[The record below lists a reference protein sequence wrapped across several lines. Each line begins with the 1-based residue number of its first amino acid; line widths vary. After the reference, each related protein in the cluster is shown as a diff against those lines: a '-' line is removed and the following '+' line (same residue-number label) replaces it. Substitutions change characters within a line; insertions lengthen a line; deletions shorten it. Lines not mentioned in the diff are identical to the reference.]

1 MRAVIIPR
9 PGGPEV
15 LEVAER
21 PVREPGAD
29 EVRVA
34 VRAAAVN
41 PTDIGLREAG
51 AEGLGP
57 PWVPG
62 MDFAGVVESVGPGV
76 EQLQVGQ
83 RVMGAVAPR
92 RPEGGAQAE
101 LVLAPAAS
109 VVGMPAGASFAQ
121 ASTLPMNGLTAE
133 SGLAMLDLAA
143 GQSLAVSGGAGL
155 LASYVIA
162 LAKARGLAVVADAK
176 PEDEELVRSF
186 GVDAVLPRGERFV
199 AAVRDRY
206 PGGVDGVYDTAV
218 LRSAVL
224 GAIRDG
230 GGIAVIRGWDDSP
243 VERGIQVHAVRVAA
257 VLERTDWLRELS
269 QMAADGRIALRVA
282 AEFPPEQAADA
293 QRLMEAGGL
302 RGRAVIV
309 FGSD

>member
-1 MRAVIIPR
+1 MRAVTIPR

-15 LEVAER
+15 LEVADR

-41 PTDIGLREAG
+41 PTDTGLRATG

-76 EQLQVGQ
+76 EQLEVGD
-83 RVMGAVAPR
+83 RVMGAVTPR

-109 VVGMPAGASFAQ
+109 VVGMPDRATFAE

-133 SGLAMLDLAA
+133 LGLDMLGLAA

-162 LAKARGLAVVADAK
+162 LAKARGLEVVADAK

-186 GVDAVLPRGERFV
+186 GADAVLPRGGGFV
-199 AAVRDRY
+199 AAVRERY
-206 PGGVDGVYDTAV
+206 PDGVDGVYDTAG
-218 LRSAVL
+218 LRGTVL

-243 VERGIQVHAVRVAA
+243 VERGIQVHAVRVAT
-257 VLERTDWLRELS
+257 VLERTDWLRELR
-269 QMAADGRIALRVA
+269 QMASDGRIALRVA
-282 AEFPPEQAADA
+282 VELPPEQAAEGH
-293 QRLMEAGGL
+293 RLMGAGGL

>member
-1 MRAVIIPR
+1 M
-9 PGGPEV
+9 
-15 LEVAER
+15 AEL

-41 PTDIGLREAG
+41 PTDIGLRAAG
-51 AEGLGP
+51 ADGIGP

-62 MDFAGVVESVGPGV
+62 MDFAGVVESIGPGV
-76 EQLQVGQ
+76 EHLEVGD
-83 RVMGAVAPR
+83 RVMGAVTPR

-109 VVGMPAGASFAQ
+109 VVGMPQGASFAQ

-133 SGLAMLDLAA
+133 LGLDMLGLGA

-162 LAKARGLAVVADAK
+162 LAKARGLEVVADAK

-186 GVDAVLPRGERFV
+186 GADAVLPRGDGFV
-199 AAVRDRY
+199 AAVRERY
-206 PGGVDGVYDTAV
+206 PDGVDGLYDTAI
-218 LRSAVL
+218 LRGAVL

-243 VERGIQVHAVRVAA
+243 VERGIQVHALRVAT
-257 VLERTDWLRELS
+257 VLERTDWLREL
-269 QMAADGRIALRVA
+269 QEMASDGRIALRVA
-282 AEFPPEQAADA
+282 AELPPEQAAEGH
-293 QRLMEAGGL
+293 RLMDAGGL

-309 FGSD
+309 F

>member
-1 MRAVIIPR
+1 MRAVTIPR

-15 LEVAER
+15 LEVAEL
-21 PVREPGAD
+21 PVREPGAQ

-41 PTDIGLREAG
+41 PTDIGLRAQG
-51 AEGLGP
+51 ADGLGP

-76 EQLQVGQ
+76 EHLEVGD
-83 RVMGAVAPR
+83 RVMGAVTPR
-92 RPEGGAQAE
+92 RPDGGAQAE

-109 VVGMPAGASFAQ
+109 VVGMPQGASFAE
-121 ASTLPMNGLTAE
+121 AATLPMNGLTAE
-133 SGLAMLDLAA
+133 LGLDMLGLGA

-162 LAKARGLAVVADAK
+162 LAKARGLEVVADAK

-186 GVDAVLPRGERFV
+186 GADAVLPRGNGFV
-199 AAVRDRY
+199 AAVRERY
-206 PGGVDGVYDTAV
+206 PDGVDGLYDTAI
-218 LRSAVL
+218 LRGAVL

-243 VERGIQVHAVRVAA
+243 VERGIQVHAVRVAT
-257 VLERTDWLRELS
+257 VLERTDWLRELRRWRRTGGS
-269 QMAADGRIALRVA
+269 RFASPPSSRPGRR
-282 AEFPPEQAADA
+282 PKDT
-293 QRLMEAGGL
+293 G
-302 RGRAVIV
+302 
-309 FGSD
+309 

>member
-1 MRAVIIPR
+1 MWAVTIPR

-15 LEVAER
+15 LTVAER
-21 PVREPGAD
+21 LIREPGAD

-51 AEGLGP
+51 DEGIGP

-62 MDFAGVVESVGPGV
+62 MDFAGVVEMVGPGV
-76 EQLQVGQ
+76 EHLQIGQ
-83 RVMGAVAPR
+83 EVMGVVTPR
-92 RPEGGAQAE
+92 RPEGGAQAK

-109 VVGMPAGASFAQ
+109 VVGLPGGASFAE
-121 ASTLPMNGLTAE
+121 ASTLPMNGLTAQLGLE
-133 SGLAMLDLAA
+133 MLGLSSGDT
-143 GQSLAVSGGAGL
+143 LAVSGGAGL

-162 LAKARGLAVVADAK
+162 LARARGLEVVADAK

-186 GVDAVLPRGERFV
+186 GADAVLPRGERFV
-199 AAVRDRY
+199 AAVRERY
-206 PGGVDGVYDTAV
+206 PDGADGLYDTAV
-218 LRSAVL
+218 LRGAVL

-230 GGIAVIRGWDDSP
+230 GGIAVIRGWDGSP
-243 VERGIQVHAVRVAA
+243 VERGIEVHVVRVAT
-257 VLERTDWLRELS
+257 VLQRTDWLRELGE
-269 QMAADGRIALRVA
+269 MAGAGRIALRVA

-293 QRLMEAGGL
+293 HRLMDAGGL

-309 FGSD
+309 FP

>member
-1 MRAVIIPR
+1 MRAVTIPR

-15 LEVAER
+15 LEVAEL

-41 PTDIGLREAG
+41 PTDIGLRAAG
-51 AEGLGP
+51 ADGIGP

-62 MDFAGVVESVGPGV
+62 MDFAGVVESIGPGV
-76 EQLQVGQ
+76 EHLEVGD
-83 RVMGAVAPR
+83 RVMGAVTPR

-109 VVGMPAGASFAQ
+109 VVGMPQGASFAQ

-133 SGLAMLDLAA
+133 LGLDMLGLGA

-162 LAKARGLAVVADAK
+162 LAKARGLEVVADAK

-186 GVDAVLPRGERFV
+186 GADAVLPRGDGFV
-199 AAVRDRY
+199 AAVRERY
-206 PGGVDGVYDTAV
+206 PDGVDGLYDTAI
-218 LRSAVL
+218 LRGAVL

-243 VERGIQVHAVRVAA
+243 VERGIQVHAVRVAT
-257 VLERTDWLRELS
+257 VLERTDWLREL
-269 QMAADGRIALRVA
+269 QEMASDGRIALRVA
-282 AEFPPEQAADA
+282 AELPPEQAAEGH
-293 QRLMEAGGL
+293 RLMDAGGL

-309 FGSD
+309 F

>member
-1 MRAVIIPR
+1 M
-9 PGGPEV
+9 
-15 LEVAER
+15 LEVAEL

-41 PTDIGLREAG
+41 PTDIGFRAAG
-51 AEGLGP
+51 ADGIGP

-62 MDFAGVVESVGPGV
+62 MDFAGVVESIGPGV
-76 EQLQVGQ
+76 EHLEVGD
-83 RVMGAVAPR
+83 RVMGAVTPR

-109 VVGMPAGASFAQ
+109 VVGMPQGASFAQ
-121 ASTLPMNGLTAE
+121 AATLPMNGLTAE
-133 SGLAMLDLAA
+133 LGLDMLGLGA

-162 LAKARGLAVVADAK
+162 LAKARGLEVVADAK

-186 GVDAVLPRGERFV
+186 GANAVLPRGDGFV
-199 AAVRDRY
+199 AAVRERY
-206 PGGVDGVYDTAV
+206 RDGVDGLYDTAI
-218 LRSAVL
+218 LRGAVL

-243 VERGIQVHAVRVAA
+243 VERGIQVHALRVAT
-257 VLERTDWLRELS
+257 VLERTDWLREL
-269 QMAADGRIALRVA
+269 QEMASDGRIALRVA
-282 AEFPPEQAADA
+282 AELPPEQAAEGH
-293 QRLMEAGGL
+293 RLMDAGGL

-309 FGSD
+309 F

>member
-1 MRAVIIPR
+1 MRAVTIPR

-15 LEVAER
+15 LEVADR

-41 PTDIGLREAG
+41 PTDTGLRATG

-76 EQLQVGQ
+76 EQLEVGD
-83 RVMGAVAPR
+83 RVMGAVTPR

-109 VVGMPAGASFAQ
+109 VVGMPDGATFAE

-133 SGLAMLDLAA
+133 LGLDMLGLAA

-162 LAKARGLAVVADAK
+162 LVRARGLEVVADAK
-176 PEDEELVRSF
+176 PKDEELVRSF
-186 GVDAVLPRGERFV
+186 GSDAVLPRGDGFV
-199 AAVRDRY
+199 AAARERY
-206 PGGVDGVYDTAV
+206 PDGVDGLYDTAS
-218 LRSAVL
+218 LCGTVL

-230 GGIAVIRGWDDSP
+230 GGIAVVRGWDDSP
-243 VERGIQVHAVRVAA
+243 VERGIQVHAVRVAT
-257 VLERTDWLRELS
+257 VLERTDWLREL
-269 QMAADGRIALRVA
+269 QEMASDGRIALRVA
-282 AEFPPEQAADA
+282 AELPPEQAAA
-293 QRLMEAGGL
+293 AHLLMGAGGL

-309 FGSD
+309 FD

>member
-1 MRAVIIPR
+1 MRAVTIPR

-15 LEVAER
+15 LEVAEL

-41 PTDIGLREAG
+41 PTDIGLRAAG
-51 AEGLGP
+51 ADGIGP

-62 MDFAGVVESVGPGV
+62 MDFAGVVESIGPGV
-76 EQLQVGQ
+76 EHLEVGD
-83 RVMGAVAPR
+83 RVMGAVTPR

-109 VVGMPAGASFAQ
+109 VVGMPRDASFSQ

-133 SGLAMLDLAA
+133 LGLDMLGLAS

-162 LAKARGLAVVADAK
+162 LAKARGLEVVADAK

-186 GVDAVLPRGERFV
+186 GADAVLPRGDGFV

-206 PGGVDGVYDTAV
+206 PDGVDGLYDTAI
-218 LRSAVL
+218 LRGAVL

-230 GGIAVIRGWDDSP
+230 GGIAVVRGWDDSP
-243 VERGIQVHAVRVAA
+243 VERGIQVHAVRVAT
-257 VLERTDWLRELS
+257 VLKRTDWLREL
-269 QMAADGRIALRVA
+269 QEMASDGRIALRVA
-282 AEFPPEQAADA
+282 AQLPPEQAAEGH
-293 QRLMEAGGL
+293 RLMDAGGL

>member
-1 MRAVIIPR
+1 MRAVTILR

-15 LEVAER
+15 LEVAELS
-21 PVREPGAD
+21 VREPGVD

-41 PTDIGLREAG
+41 PTDIGLRATG
-51 AEGLGP
+51 ADGLGP

-62 MDFAGVVESVGPGV
+62 ADFAGVVESVGPGV
-76 EQLQVGQ
+76 EHLVVGE
-83 RVMGAVAPR
+83 RVMGAVAAR

-109 VVGMPAGASFAQ
+109 VVGMPEGASFAQ

-133 SGLAMLDLAA
+133 SGLAMLDLAP

-162 LAKARGLAVVADAK
+162 LAKARGLEVVADAK
-176 PEDEELVRSF
+176 PEDEELVRRF
-186 GVDAVLPRGERFV
+186 GVDAVLPRGDGFV
-199 AAVRDRY
+199 AAIRERY
-206 PGGVDGVYDTAV
+206 PDGVDGLYDTAV
-218 LRSAVL
+218 LRGAVL

-243 VERGIQVHAVRVAA
+243 VERGIQVHGVRVAA
-257 VLERTDWLRELS
+257 VLERTDWLRELR

-282 AEFPPEQAADA
+282 AEFPPEQAAEA
-293 QRLMEAGGL
+293 HRLMDAGGL

-309 FGSD
+309 FG